1 MEVNMK
7 KEARLWELTRKLTL
21 MQIPYHPA
29 PKENSMRKIKENN
42 PKGYG
47 LLMEYLQL
55 EEEHGKKVCDV
66 E

>member
-1 MEVNMK
+1 ME

-21 MQIPYHPA
+21 MQIPYHP
-29 PKENSMRKIKENN
+29 PLKGVSLEVLKRNNSL
-42 PKGYG
+42 GYG

-55 EEEHGKKVCDV
+55 EEGHGKKVCRV